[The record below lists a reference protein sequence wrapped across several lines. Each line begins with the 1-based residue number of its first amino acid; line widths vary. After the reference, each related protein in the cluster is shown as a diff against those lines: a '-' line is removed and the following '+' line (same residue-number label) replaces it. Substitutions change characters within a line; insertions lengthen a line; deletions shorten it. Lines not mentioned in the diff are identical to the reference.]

1 MALIQENVIKMY
13 IIKNKLIH
21 ILSIILKRENETRKN
36 MIETLFIKKTYL
48 KEIVA
53 MFSIT
58 RRESMLERI

>member
-1 MALIQENVIKMY
+1 MPLIQENGIKMY

-21 ILSIILKRENETRKN
+21 ILIIILKRENETRKN